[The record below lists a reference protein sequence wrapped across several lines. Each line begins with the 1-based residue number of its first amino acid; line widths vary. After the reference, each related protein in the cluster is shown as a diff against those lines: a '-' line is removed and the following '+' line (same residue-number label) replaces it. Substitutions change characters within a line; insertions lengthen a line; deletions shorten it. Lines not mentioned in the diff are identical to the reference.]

1 MKKVSLIALAGL
13 VGVSALGTYAV
24 AQNTPFQGQGFGSYD
39 QTQFA
44 DASGKGGQGFGRH
57 GQGPGQGP
65 GKGPRFCNAEFEER
79 MEERQDAVDAF
90 VYSYLNLTGEQQTLY
105 AAVDQAKESVED
117 QQEAVGDQIS
127 QGQRP
132 DRQIMESLHAPVK
145 QAMDAFV
152 ASLSD
157 DQKQAFSL
165 VAPKPHGGHGGQ
177 GGPGGH
183 GGKRGS
189 FNN

>member
-1 MKKVSLIALAGL
+1 MKKSTLIALVGL

-24 AQNTPFQGQGFGSYD
+24 AQNAPFQGQGFANYD

-44 DASGKGGQGFGRH
+44 DASSGKRGHGFGRH
-57 GQGPGQGP
+57 GQGRGE
-65 GKGPRFCNAEFEER
+65 GPRFCNAEFEGR
-79 MEERQDAVDAF
+79 MEERQEAIDAF
-90 VYSYLNLTGEQQTLY
+90 VYSYLGLNANQQALY
-105 AAVDQAKESVED
+105 AAVEQTKESIED
-117 QQEAVGDQIS
+117 QQAAICEQIG

-132 DRQIMESLHAPVK
+132 DRQTMQSLHQPVK
-145 QAMDAFV
+145 EAMDAFV

-165 VAPKPHGGHGGQ
+165 VAPKPLGGPNGGHGG
-177 GGPGGH
+177 PGGM
-183 GGKRGS
+183 GGHRGS